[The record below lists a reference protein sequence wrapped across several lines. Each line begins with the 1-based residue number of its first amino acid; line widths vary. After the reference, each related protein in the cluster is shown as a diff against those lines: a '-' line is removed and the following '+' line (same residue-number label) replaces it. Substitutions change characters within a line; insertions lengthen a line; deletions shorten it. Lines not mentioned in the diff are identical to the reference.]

1 VQHGKKTVK
10 LGRTTSH
17 RDAML
22 ANMATSLLLH
32 EKITTTTVKAKAL
45 RPMVDRLITVAKKG
59 NLHSQRQ
66 VARTIKDKEALK
78 KLFKEIVPKL
88 DDRVSGFSRVLR
100 AGFRQGDGAEL
111 AIVELLI
118 ERPAE
123 VSEKKK
129 EGRLKRLTGKLKKSG
144 GKTATE
150 SRRRKKAGKKAEV
163 TEEEAEVEESVDS
176 PEEPEE
182 EATPEESEEREA
194 EDEGSEE
201 DSGADDEEEQDS

>member
-1 VQHGKKTVK
+1 MQHGKKTVK

-32 EKITTTTVKAKAL
+32 EKITTTTIKAKAL

-78 KLFKEIVPKL
+78 KLFQEIVPKL
-88 DDRVSGFSRVLR
+88 NDRVSGFSRVLR
-100 AGFRQGDGAEL
+100 SGFRQGDGAEM
-111 AIVELLI
+111 AVVELLI

-129 EGRLKRLTGKLKKSG
+129 EGKLKRLTGKLRKSSDKG
-144 GKTATE
+144 TAATGKG
-150 SRRRKKAGKKAEV
+150 RRRGKKVEAADEAAKIEETAEAAEE
-163 TEEEAEVEESVDS
+163 TQEEASEESKA
-176 PEEPEE
+176 PNAEEQGTEG
-182 EATPEESEEREA
+182 ESS
-194 EDEGSEE
+194 DG
-201 DSGADDEEEQDS
+201 DEEKQDS

>member
-1 VQHGKKTVK
+1 MQHGKKTVK

-32 EKITTTTVKAKAL
+32 EKITTTTIKAKAL

-78 KLFKEIVPKL
+78 KLFQEIVPKL

-100 AGFRQGDGAEL
+100 SGFRHGDGAEM
-111 AIVELLI
+111 AVVELLI

-123 VSEKKK
+123 VTEKKK
-129 EGRLKRLTGKLKKSG
+129 EGKLKRLTGKLRKSSDKG
-144 GKTATE
+144 AAAAEK
-150 SRRRKKAGKKAEV
+150 RKRGGKKAEAAEEV
-163 TEEEAEVEESVDS
+163 ADVEETAEEPQEEAS
-176 PEEPEE
+176 EEPEAPETE
-182 EATPEESEEREA
+182 EQGTDEESPEGGEEKK
-194 EDEGSEE
+194 
-201 DSGADDEEEQDS
+201 DS

>member
-32 EKITTTTVKAKAL
+32 EKITTTTIKAKAL

-78 KLFKEIVPKL
+78 KLFQEIVPKL

-100 AGFRQGDGAEL
+100 AGFRQGDGAEM
-111 AIVELLI
+111 AVVELLI

-123 VSEKKK
+123 VSEKK
-129 EGRLKRLTGKLKKSG
+129 EGKLKRLTGKLRKSSDKG
-144 GKTATE
+144 AAAGK
-150 SRRRKKAGKKAEV
+150 RKKAGKKAKAAEEV
-163 TEEEAEVEESVDS
+163 TEVEETAEAVEEPEVEEEASEKG
-176 PEEPEE
+176 EEQ
-182 EATPEESEEREA
+182 
-194 EDEGSEE
+194 GSEE
-201 DSGADDEEEQDS
+201 TSSEDDEEKQDS